1 MLSCAQ
7 AHAIYQ
13 LFTMRFPSSKLRAK
27 EDATSERRATMFNQI
42 LQQIQRTSSRVPT
55 PACLVDRFL
64 DRVET
69 WGRSVLPA
77 KTGNRSA
84 QP

>member
-1 MLSCAQ
+1 
-7 AHAIYQ
+7 
-13 LFTMRFPSSKLRAK
+13 
-27 EDATSERRATMFNQI
+27 MFNQV

-69 WGRSVLPA
+69 WSRLVLPA
-77 KTGNRSA
+77 KAGNRSA